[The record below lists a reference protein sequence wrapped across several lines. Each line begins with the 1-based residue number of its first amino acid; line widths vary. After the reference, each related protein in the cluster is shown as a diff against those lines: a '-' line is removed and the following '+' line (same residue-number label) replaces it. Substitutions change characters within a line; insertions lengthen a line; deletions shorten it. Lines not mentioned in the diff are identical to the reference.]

1 MAAPDFQVEYK
12 LCLNGLTVPVE
23 TKNIMLVDP
32 LDLADTNS
40 LILPDTTEANLVSF
54 KASGDMNWLCKSLQ
68 LPGGDGSKYSKGRWW
83 AHNSTRVPLLMEIK
97 EAIKNLKQQKKAN
110 QPTDH
115 QCLILLEIRGQL
127 LYAKNSSTAVTLG
140 LTKEP
145 GTLNVPHP
153 DIDPLVWFCTQLQR
167 DIDEHLQ
174 HKPEKKAASVPA
186 EHEEQVQEVLEK
198 LKAHPQCQLVHF
210 VPARMLFRIRKKSL
224 HGPATAGET
233 AEFKVLGLHKWRRT
247 EGASESSEDP
257 FQKCL
262 AMGLNFLSAPDE
274 ASAPSAPPAPDSQE

>member
-54 KASGDMNWLCKSLQ
+54 KASGDMNWLCKSLK
-68 LPGGDGSKYSKGRWW
+68 LPDGDGKYSQSRWW
-83 AHNSTRVPLLMEIK
+83 AHNSIRVPLLMEIK
-97 EAIKNLKQQKKAN
+97 EAIKNLKQQKKTN

-127 LYAKNSSTAVTLG
+127 LYVKNSSTAVTLG

-153 DIDPLVWFCTQLQR
+153 DIDPLVWFCTQLQK

-186 EHEEQVQEVLEK
+186 EHEEQVQEVMER

-224 HGPATAGET
+224 HGPANAGKVSEV
-233 AEFKVLGLHKWRRT
+233 KVLGLNKWRKT
-247 EGASESSEDP
+247 EGASESSQNP

-262 AMGLNFLSAPDE
+262 SMGLSFLDAPDD